1 MAEVQW
7 IKIVTDIFDNRKIKQ
22 IEYMPEADSILVI
35 WFKLLCLAG
44 NINESGLLLITKDI
58 PYTEEMLANEFK
70 RPINT
75 VRLALS
81 TFQKFGMIEIVD
93 DVLGVSNWEKYQ
105 SADKL
110 SQMKEKNRKRQARFK
125 AKKKAAALPEPEK
138 NESNVTG
145 NVTGN
150 AEVTQGNAIETETDK
165 ETDKE
170 IELEKDIDIQ
180 TNKQE
185 ELPKTLDEF
194 QMERVD
200 FVKDL
205 FVGWS
210 ITDNKIY
217 YLSSLVREKVIKLG
231 MSEDVKN
238 LVMYD
243 NVQKLTD
250 QARAD
255 EVKYIYAW
263 MLKVIPVYE
272 GWEDMWSR

>member
-125 AKKKAAALPEPEK
+125 AKKKAAALPKPEENK
-138 NESNVTG
+138 GNVTG
-145 NVTGN
+145 NVTSN
-150 AEVTQGNAIETETDK
+150 AEVTQGNAIEADK
-165 ETDKE
+165 EADKEKE
-170 IELEKDIDIQ
+170 IELDKDIL

-185 ELPKTLDEF
+185 EVPKNLDEY
-194 QMERVD
+194 QLQRVE
-200 FVKDL
+200 FVKEL
-205 FVGWS
+205 FAGWQ

-217 YLSSLVREKVIKLG
+217 YLSSLVRREVCKIG
-231 MSEDVKN
+231 MDELQMDLK
-238 LVMYD
+238 MYD
-243 NVQKLTD
+243 NLQLLTEK
-250 QARAD
+250 ARAED
-255 EVKYIYAW
+255 VKYIYAW
-263 MLKVIPVYE
+263 MQKVIPVYE
-272 GWEDMWSR
+272 GWE

>member
-70 RPINT
+70 RPLNT
-75 VRLALS
+75 VRLALA
-81 TFQKFGMIEIVD
+81 TFQRFGMIEIVD
-93 DVLGVSNWEKYQ
+93 DIMGVSNWEKYQ
-105 SADKL
+105 NVESL
-110 SQMKEKNRKRQARFK
+110 ERIKEQNRERQARFR
-125 AKKKAAALPEPEK
+125 AKNKIPTLPKPDK
-138 NESNVTG
+138 NNSNVT
-145 NVTGN
+145 VTLP
-150 AEVTQGNAIETETDK
+150 VTLSNAIETEQETEK
-165 ETDKE
+165 EK
-170 IELEKDIDIQ
+170 ELEKDIL

-185 ELPKTLDEF
+185 EPPKNLTEE
-194 QMERVD
+194 QMERVE

-205 FVGWS
+205 FAGWS

-217 YLSSLVREKVIKLG
+217 YLSSLVREKVVKID
-231 MSEDVKN
+231 MSNEVKN

-272 GWEDMWSR
+272 GWEDIWSR

>member
-22 IEYMPEADSILVI
+22 IEHMPEADSILVI

-75 VRLALS
+75 VRMALG
-81 TFQKFGMIEIVD
+81 TFQRFGMIEIVD

-110 SQMKEKNRKRQARFK
+110 SQIKEKNRKRQARFK
-125 AKKKAAALPEPEK
+125 AKKKAAALPKPEE

-150 AEVTQGNAIETETDK
+150 AEVTQGNAVEADK
-165 ETDKE
+165 EADKE
-170 IELEKDIDIQ
+170 KELEKDIDIL

-185 ELPKTLDEF
+185 EPPKTLDEY
-194 QMERVD
+194 QQQRVD
-200 FVKDL
+200 FVRDL
-205 FVGWS
+205 FASWQ

-217 YLSSLVREKVIKLG
+217 YLSTLVREKVVELE
-231 MSEDVKN
+231 MSEEVKN

-243 NVQKLTD
+243 NIHNL
-250 QARAD
+250 
-255 EVKYIYAW
+255 VKKALAEDVRYIYAW

-272 GWEDMWSR
+272 GWENSWT